1 MDTAAPFPPP
11 GHVALIGFMCS
22 GKSTVGRLLAPQLG
36 LPFRDLDRVIEE
48 RVGPLTLFF
57 QREGEEAFRS
67 IEREVLGELLSGPPV
82 VISTGGGT
90 PMSFD
95 NMERLRAGSTTV
107 WLDVPLDDLMP
118 RIVRAGGDRPLL
130 FGLKG
135 DALHARVRELLDQRE
150 RTYAQADIIVQ
161 AAASPAVVADH
172 IVRALQVAQSR

>member
-1 MDTAAPFPPP
+1 MEPVASFSPT

-22 GKSTVGRLLAPQLG
+22 GKSTVGRLLAPLLG

-48 RVGPLTLFF
+48 RVGPLTPFF

-67 IEREVLGELLSGPPV
+67 IEREVLSELLSGPPV
-82 VISTGGGT
+82 VLSTGGGT

-95 NMERLRAGSTTV
+95 NMEWLRAGSTTV

-118 RIVRAGGDRPLL
+118 RVVRAGGDRPLL

-135 DALHARVRELLDQRE
+135 EALHARVRDLLAQRE
-150 RTYAQADIIVQ
+150 GTYVQADIIVQ
-161 AAASPAVVADH
+161 ASASPAVVAEH
-172 IVRALQVAQSR
+172 IVRALQVVQSR